1 SLGQGFGRTAASCS
15 QTENRVP
22 KKQKLFQ
29 EDSGIPVH
37 PEHGIMDAL
46 VYPGAAQLLLTGR
59 GRPGGRANHL
69 RTAPPRAAAGAVPRQ
84 PP

>member
-1 SLGQGFGRTAASCS
+1 VKQRLLATKHQGFGRTAASCS

-46 VYPGAAQLLLTGR
+46 VYTLVLQIGKTCQLYY
-59 GRPGGRANHL
+59 
-69 RTAPPRAAAGAVPRQ
+69 
-84 PP
+84 